1 MDGLRG
7 SYIGPRRSHDA
18 MARAANRSQNGKTLI
33 GCPAVT
39 VNGEPHRFRYD
50 PTHLTSG
57 LNIGVAGAG

>member
-1 MDGLRG
+1 
-7 SYIGPRRSHDA
+7 